1 MNGDTEGM
9 DSPAPLVADLMPPV
23 GGRTVVAAPGGDH
36 RAVICCLATGR
47 HRELMAESAPSM
59 VAYARRHDW
68 SVVLTSEPLN
78 GERPPSWGKLQLIR
92 ELMSTYEYVF
102 WVDADAIIV
111 DLDRDLL
118 AEIDTAVSDIWF
130 ARHPQDRDP
139 GATVLNAGVFAVHS
153 TDWSRRLLTEVWN
166 AEQFI
171 DHNWWENAAL
181 LDLLGYSLDPPFAKV
196 RESHWESRVGVLD
209 LAWNSVPGYCESPK
223 PAVNHHARSD
233 HDNFQRR
240 LDDMAADRRATQARF
255 PAEFPAEFPAALGN
269 PHPAPETHT
278 RVERG
283 ADAATAPSA
292 VSRLAARG
300 FRFLFLLDAAALF
313 GIVALVG
320 IVRFGEPWA
329 DRSVA
334 NFTSR
339 FAAATA
345 LQIVVCYFAGL
356 YEREPRLGTRS
367 WLPKAVLSMA
377 IGVGAQAALIA
388 LDVYLMPRGNL
399 LPWAVAGALALVVN
413 RVVSRRLAVRR
424 HGPARVALVGAD
436 DAIELARTHLAAA
449 HDTAVV
455 ACELPSIAS
464 LSEAVARHQVSD
476 VLLLDVQAFN
486 DVFPHPLTELEA
498 QGVSF
503 LQRVGAQETLL
514 GLDEVRE
521 VAGLPCVRLRSHSL
535 PNHQHLL
542 KRGFDLLLL
551 LLVAPVAVVALLLLA
566 LWVRLLAGSP
576 VLYRQVRTGK
586 DGVPFPLVKFR
597 TMRRDAEQYG
607 AELSTAGDPRVVR
620 GLGWMRSTR
629 CDELPQL
636 WNVLRGE
643 MSIVGPRPERPEFT
657 AEFARQIPGYTRR
670 SELPPGITGLAQVQ
684 GRYDTDAA
692 YKVGYDL
699 QYVSNWSPVLDIQIL
714 LRTVWVIVMR
724 RV

>member
-1 MNGDTEGM
+1 M
-9 DSPAPLVADLMPPV
+9 DLPTPLVADLMPPI
-23 GGRTVVAAPGGDH
+23 GGRIVVAAPSGDH

-47 HRELMAESAPSM
+47 HRELMAQSLPTM
-59 VAYARRHDW
+59 VAYAQRHDW

-92 ELMSTYEYVF
+92 ELMDTYEYVF

-118 AEIDTAVSDIWF
+118 AEVGSEDSDIWF

-139 GATVLNAGVFAVHS
+139 SATVLNAGVFVVRS
-153 TDWSRRLLTEVWN
+153 SDWSRRLLTEVWN

-171 DHNWWENAAL
+171 QHNWWENAAL
-181 LDLLGYSLDPPFAKV
+181 LDLLGYSLEPPFAKV
-196 RESHWESRVGVLD
+196 RKSHWESRVGALD
-209 LAWNSVPGYCESPK
+209 LAWNSVPGYCESPT
-223 PAVNHHARSD
+223 PVVNHHARSD

-240 LDDMAADRRATQARF
+240 LDDMAADRRATRARF
-255 PAEFPAEFPAALGN
+255 PGDFPVEPA
-269 PHPAPETHT
+269 H
-278 RVERG
+278 VEPVVG
-283 ADAATAPSA
+283 VASSA

-313 GIVALVG
+313 GIVVLVG
-320 IVRFGEPWA
+320 VVRFGEPW
-329 DRSVA
+329 DGRSVA

-339 FAAATA
+339 FAAATV

-356 YEREPRLGTRS
+356 YEREPRLGARS

-377 IGVGAQAALIA
+377 IGVGVQAAFIA
-388 LDVYLMPRGNL
+388 LNVYLMPRGNL
-399 LPWAVAGALALVVN
+399 LPWAIAGALALVIN

-455 ACELPSIAS
+455 ACVLPSIAS
-464 LSEAVARHQVSD
+464 LSEAVARHRVSD

-521 VAGLPCVRLRSHSL
+521 VAGLPCVRLRSHTL

-542 KRGFDLLLL
+542 KRAFDLLLL
-551 LLVAPVAVVALLLLA
+551 LLLAPVLVLALVLLA
-566 LWVRLLAGSP
+566 VWVRLRAGST

-586 DGVPFPLVKFR
+586 DGVPFQLVKFR
-597 TMRRDAEQYG
+597 TMRRDAEQHG
-607 AELSTAGDPRVVR
+607 AELSPAGDPRVVR

>member
-1 MNGDTEGM
+1 M
-9 DSPAPLVADLMPPV
+9 DSSAPLVADLMPPV
-23 GGRTVVAAPGGDH
+23 GGRTVVAAPSGH
-36 RAVICCLATGR
+36 HHAVICCLATGR
-47 HRELMAESAPSM
+47 HRELMAQSVPTMA
-59 VAYARRHDW
+59 AYAQRHDW

-92 ELMSTYEYVF
+92 ELMDTYEYVF

-118 AEIDTAVSDIWF
+118 AEVDTAHSDIWF

-139 GATVLNAGVFAVHS
+139 SATVLNAGVFVVRS

-181 LDLLGYSLDPPFAKV
+181 LDLLGYSLEPPFAKV
-196 RESHWESRVGVLD
+196 RESDWESRVGGLD
-209 LAWNSVPGYCESPK
+209 LAWNSVPGYCESPT
-223 PAVNHHARSD
+223 PVVNHHARSD
-233 HDNFQRR
+233 HDNFERR
-240 LDDMAADRRATQARF
+240 LDDMAADRRATRARF
-255 PAEFPAEFPAALGN
+255 PADFPADPSSDIQSG
-269 PHPAPETHT
+269 
-278 RVERG
+278 V
-283 ADAATAPSA
+283 APSA

-313 GIVALVG
+313 GIVTLVG
-320 IVRFGEPWA
+320 VIRFGEPWNG
-329 DRSVA
+329 RSVA
-334 NFTSR
+334 NSTSR

-345 LQIVVCYFAGL
+345 LQIVICYFAGL

-377 IGVGAQAALIA
+377 IGVGVQAGLIA

-399 LPWAVAGALALVVN
+399 LPWAFAGALALVVN
-413 RVVSRRLAVRR
+413 RVVARRLAVRR

-455 ACELPSIAS
+455 ACTLPSIA
-464 LSEAVARHQVSD
+464 LLTEAVARYRVTD

-551 LLVAPVAVVALLLLA
+551 LLVAPLAMVALVLLA
-566 LWVRLLAGSP
+566 GWVRLRAGSP

-586 DGVPFPLVKFR
+586 DGVPFQLVKFR
-597 TMRRDAEQYG
+597 TMRRDAERHG

-636 WNVLRGE
+636 WNVLRGQ

>member
-1 MNGDTEGM
+1 M
-9 DSPAPLVADLMPPV
+9 
-23 GGRTVVAAPGGDH
+23 VAAPGGDH

-139 GATVLNAGVFAVHS
+139 GATELNAGVFAVHS

-209 LAWNSVPGYCESPK
+209 LAWNSVPGYCESST

-278 RVERG
+278 RLERG
-283 ADAATAPSA
+283 ADAGTAPSA

-313 GIVALVG
+313 GIVVLVG

-413 RVVSRRLAVRR
+413 RVVSRRLAARR

-455 ACELPSIAS
+455 ACVLPSIDS
-464 LSEAVARHQVSD
+464 LSEAVALHQVSD

-551 LLVAPVAVVALLLLA
+551 WWHCCCWRCGCGSWPVRRCCTARCAPARTACPSRWSSSAPCAATPSSTGPSCPQPAIRGWCAVSDGCAPRAATNCRSCGTCCAVRCPSSARGPSGPSSPPSSLA
-566 LWVRLLAGSP
+566 RSPGTPAGRSCRPASP
-576 VLYRQVRTGK
+576 ASHRCRGGTT
-586 DGVPFPLVKFR
+586 P
-597 TMRRDAEQYG
+597 MRRTRWG
-607 AELSTAGDPRVVR
+607 TTCSTCPTGRR
-620 GLGWMRSTR
+620 CSTSRSCCAR
-629 CDELPQL
+629 C
-636 WNVLRGE
+636 G
-643 MSIVGPRPERPEFT
+643 S
-657 AEFARQIPGYTRR
+657 
-670 SELPPGITGLAQVQ
+670 S
-684 GRYDTDAA
+684 
-692 YKVGYDL
+692 
-699 QYVSNWSPVLDIQIL
+699 
-714 LRTVWVIVMR
+714 
-724 RV
+724 